1 MTRPQFFSGQI
12 FFLICILLLCVFLSG
27 IFIGATIAAKA
38 QREIDRQK
46 IEAMTEENL
55 RVLERAE
62 NLESA
67 LRNALGLK
75 KPTEAIPI
83 LRPGTED

>member
-1 MTRPQFFSGQI
+1 MNGKTFFIVGVI
-12 FFLICILLLCVFLSG
+12 LLCVFLSG

-62 NLESA
+62 NLEIA

-83 LRPGTED
+83 LRSGTED